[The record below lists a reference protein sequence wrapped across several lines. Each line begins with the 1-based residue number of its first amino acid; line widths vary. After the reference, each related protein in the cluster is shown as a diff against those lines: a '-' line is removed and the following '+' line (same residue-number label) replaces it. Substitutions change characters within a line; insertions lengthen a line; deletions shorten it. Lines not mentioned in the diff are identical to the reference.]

1 MIEVHLYGRLRRV
14 AVERSAS
21 AESVVSVEHREGDT
35 VGSIVER
42 IGLAHDELG
51 SNLFV
56 NGRYATIDTPV
67 SDGDRLGL
75 FPVDMQLLYKWYFA
89 PLSAAGAPTSSA
101 SPSRS
106 SLGRDTSANTD
117 VSVNEEAQ
125 K

>member
-14 AVERSAS
+14 ANQRSAS
-21 AESVVSVEHREGDT
+21 AESVVSVEHRERDT

-42 IGLAHDELG
+42 IGLALDELG

-56 NGRYATIDTPV
+56 NGRYATVDTPV

-89 PLSAAGAPTSSA
+89 PLPPAGAPTSSA
-101 SPSRS
+101 SASRN
-106 SLGRDTSANTD
+106 SLGRDTGANSD
-117 VSVNEEAQ
+117 EPVSEEAQ